1 MAYSNRGGRGIALR
15 HHKGSSFMFK
25 VEFKNFKS
33 SLFLG
38 VASVS
43 ALGFASA
50 AFGQAATSDTE
61 TVVVTGSRIPSGAV
75 SASPIT
81 VVGQQDIQYQ
91 GANSVGALLQELPSV
106 VNDGDGSSVT
116 NGSTGI
122 STIDLRNLG
131 TKRTL
136 VLVDGKRLVA
146 ADASLNVDTSVIPS
160 GMVDHI
166 EVLTGGD
173 SAVYGSDAVA
183 GVVNIILKKNFEGL
197 SFDNQENV
205 TDSGD
210 GLQTDSNLVLGMN
223 SGDGKGNITIY
234 GEYLHRDP
242 VTEASRP
249 YGANALAA
257 TNYTGCA
264 TPATHFGG
272 FCNSGSGTIP
282 NGRIKSAALG
292 GPYGPTVSA
301 TGAPVAGKT
310 TMFTAAGTLVPY
322 DGSTFNFA
330 PYQYYQT
337 QAQRYSFGAEAH
349 YKVNADMDFYSRL
362 TFANNSVT
370 TQIGPS
376 PLTANFDINCGNP
389 NLSVEERQDI
399 FGTTATTG
407 TPNAQCATIPATS
420 SIYTSAANGN
430 GTAASYLASGNYAPV
445 QRLVSVALRLTAA
458 GPRASTYEHNSF
470 QFVGGLRGDL
480 PFLPGFTYDV
490 SGQYGHTSLNEA
502 EYNDAQ
508 KSKFQNGLLVDPA
521 TGNCYSGSPCV
532 PINLF
537 TAGGISQAA
546 VNYFSE
552 TLVLANSVTQMDLQG
567 SVTGDLSRWG
577 ILSPWA
583 KDPIGVSAGGEYR
596 QERAT
601 TTPDNN
607 LQTGNL
613 VGYSAVA
620 ATSGEFD
627 VAEGF
632 GELQIPIVQ
641 GVPGIEDLSFH
652 GAYRYSSYDKA
663 GSTNTFVTQVKWAPI
678 EDFAIRASF
687 DRSVR
692 APNVAELFTPAGGSS
707 SNAGRDPCS
716 ASNGGIATT
725 AALCTATG
733 VPAGSVFSASLNC
746 PTNQCQGAVGG
757 NPFLKPE
764 VSVTRELGV
773 VLTPTF
779 IPNFSA
785 TVDYY
790 DIDIN
795 GYITQTPLST
805 ILANCYSTA
814 INTAQSASNPYC
826 SFVHR
831 DALGSI
837 TTANTGY
844 VVQAE
849 GNVGSD
855 LVHGVDFEVNYNLGL
870 DNLGLDNWGGLS
882 WNYRSTWVQTDN
894 TTFPGAATLKCAG
907 VWGTQC
913 GEPQLRYK
921 GNLRTTW
928 TDPSNT
934 VSVSLLWRYLS
945 SAQFE
950 QNRTGFVNKP
960 TLHMP
965 NENYFD
971 LSGTWAFSNALMFRA
986 GVRNIFGINPPL
998 TDNNTAPASDIN
1010 GNTFPNDYDAL
1021 GRVFFVGVTA
1031 KL

>member
-1 MAYSNRGGRGIALR
+1 MLKI
-15 HHKGSSFMFK
+15 
-25 VEFKNFKS
+25 EFKNFKS
-33 SLFLG
+33 SLFVG

-43 ALGFASA
+43 ALGFAGA
-50 AFGQAATSDTE
+50 AFGQAVTTETE
-61 TVVVTGSRIPSGAV
+61 TVVVTGSRIPTGAV
-75 SASPIT
+75 SASPVT
-81 VVGQQDIQYQ
+81 VVGQQDIGYQ
-91 GANSVGALLQELPSV
+91 GAVSIGSLLQELPSA

-136 VLVDGKRLVA
+136 ILVDGKRLVA
-146 ADASLNVDTSVIPS
+146 ADASLNVDTNAIPA
-160 GMVDHI
+160 GMVDHV

-183 GVVNIILKKNFEGL
+183 GVVNIILKKNFEGM
-197 SFDNQENV
+197 SFDNQESF

-210 GLQTDSNLVLGMN
+210 GLTTDSNLMLGVN
-223 SGDGKGNITIY
+223 SADGKGNVTIY
-234 GEYLHRDP
+234 GEYMHRDP
-242 VTEASRP
+242 VLEANRS
-249 YGANALAA
+249 YGAHALAA

-264 TPATHFGG
+264 TPATHFAG
-272 FCNSGSGTIP
+272 FCYSGSGTIP

-301 TGAPVAGKT
+301 TGATVAGKS
-310 TMFTAAGTLVPY
+310 TMFTTTGTLVPY

-337 QAQRYSFGAEAH
+337 NAQRYSFGAEGH
-349 YKVNADMDFYSRL
+349 YKINNDMDFYTRL
-362 TFANNSVT
+362 TFANNSVV

-376 PLTANFDINCGNP
+376 PLTSNFDINCGNP

-399 FGTTATTG
+399 FGTTAAAG

-430 GTAASYLASGNYAPV
+430 GTAASYAGTGNYAPV

-458 GPRASTYEHNSF
+458 GPRLTSYEHNSF

-480 PFLPGFTYDV
+480 PGLPGFTYDV
-490 SGQYGHTSLNEA
+490 SGQYGHTTLNEV

-508 KSKFQNGLLVDPA
+508 KSKFQNGLLVDPNSGA
-521 TGNCYSGSPCV
+521 CYSGTPCV

-546 VNYFSE
+546 VNYFAE
-552 TLVLANSVTQMDLQG
+552 NLVVTNAITQVDMQG
-567 SVTGDLSRWG
+567 SVTGDLSQWG
-577 ILSPWA
+577 IQSPWA
-583 KDPIGVSAGGEYR
+583 KDPIGVSLGAEYR
-596 QERAT
+596 QERAST
-601 TTPDNN
+601 SPDNN

-613 VGYSAVA
+613 VGYSAIA

-632 GELQIPIVQ
+632 TELQIPIVQ

-663 GSTNTFVTQVKWAPI
+663 GDTQTFVTQLVYAPI
-678 EDFAIRASF
+678 EDFKIRASY

-725 AALCTATG
+725 SALCQATG

-746 PTNQCQGAVGG
+746 PTNQCQGAIGG

-764 VSVTRELGV
+764 VSVTREIGL

-779 IPNFSA
+779 IDNLTA

-790 DIDIN
+790 DININ
-795 GYITQTPLST
+795 GFIAQTPLST

-837 TTANTGY
+837 ITANTGY

-849 GNVGSD
+849 GNVASD

-870 DNLGLDNWGGLS
+870 DKVGLDQWGGLS
-882 WNYRSTWVQTDN
+882 FNYRSTWVQTDN

-907 VWGTQC
+907 LWGTSC

-945 SAQFE
+945 SAQF
-950 QNRTGFVNKP
+950 QLNGTGFVNKP
-960 TLHMP
+960 TLQLP

-971 LSGTWAFSNALMFRA
+971 LAGTWAFSDTLMLRA
-986 GVRNIFGINPPL
+986 GVRNVFGMNPPL

-1010 GNTFPNDYDAL
+1010 GSTFPNTYDTL
-1021 GRVFFVGVTA
+1021 GRVFFMGVTA